1 MATHRN
7 NILIINIFLHHLN
20 PIAMKTQKIYKFSA
34 YFLSSSAAMIISA
47 CSTADEPRSLSED
60 KPNEIRF
67 AANTEFSRAGDIT
80 TSNLK
85 SFNVYAYTGNGT
97 SPDLFMDNVQVSK
110 NTSNVWTYDP
120 VKYWPSKKAV
130 DFYAFAPASW
140 LGTNTPLAGV
150 PYDAYP
156 GTEDIVYAVSPD
168 LTGGAGL
175 SNAQVIFNFRHALS
189 KLTVKMSSSNPE
201 LIVKVS
207 NVALASLNTKGNFH
221 FPSGSTADTPT
232 TQTIGLW
239 TDQNTPQTYLMHESK
254 SAEDIITLSSTA
266 TDMGT
271 TTVPGSRYLIP
282 QELIWNNNGNGADT
296 YIAVMCSIYDADSNS
311 KLWPNDNT
319 PAENI
324 VEGSTYGDGLLKF
337 PLSTSAFKEWKP
349 GCHYVYNLV
358 INSNSDMGAIE
369 FGAPS
374 VESFVNVETSYQ

>member
-1 MATHRN
+1 MITKKAFR
-7 NILIINIFLHHLN
+7 IPAYLL
-20 PIAMKTQKIYKFSA
+20 SA
-34 YFLSSSAAMIISA
+34 SAAMILSA
-47 CSTADEPRSLSED
+47 CSSADEPGPGSNEQQ
-60 KPNEIRF
+60 NEIRF

-80 TSNLK
+80 TTNLRT
-85 SFNVYAYTGNGT
+85 FNVYAYTGNGT
-97 SPDLFMDNVQVSK
+97 SPDMFMDNVTVTKS
-110 NTSNVWTYDP
+110 TSNVWTYDP

-150 PYDAYP
+150 PYDASE

-201 LIVKVS
+201 LKVMVT
-207 NVALASLNTKGNFH
+207 NVALSHLNSKGNFH
-221 FPSGSTADTPT
+221 FPSGSTSDTPSE
-232 TQTIGLW
+232 QTVGMW
-239 TDQNTPQTYLMHESK
+239 TDQNTAQIYMMHMSQVP
-254 SAEDIITLSSTA
+254 SDRITLTSTA

-282 QELIWNNNGNGADT
+282 QELVWNNNGSGSDT
-296 YIAVMCSIYDADSNS
+296 YIAVMCSIYDTSTDA
-311 KLWPNDNT
+311 KLWPNANT
-319 PAENI
+319 PTENV
-324 VEGSTYGDGLLKF
+324 VEGSTFGDGILKF

-349 GCHYVYNLV
+349 GYHYVYNLV

>member
-1 MATHRN
+1 
-7 NILIINIFLHHLN
+7 
-20 PIAMKTQKIYKFSA
+20 MKTQKIYRNSA
-34 YFLSSSAAMIISA
+34 YILSASAALLASA
-47 CSTADEPRSLSED
+47 CSSTDEPRSLSEE
-60 KPNEIRF
+60 PTNEIRF

-85 SFNVYAYTGNGT
+85 TFNVYAYTGNGT
-97 SPDLFMDNVQVSK
+97 SPDLFMDNVTVTKS
-110 NTSNVWTYDP
+110 TSNVWTYDP

-150 PYDAYP
+150 PYDASE
-156 GTEDIVYAVSPD
+156 GTEDIIYAVSPN

-201 LIVKVS
+201 LKVMVT
-207 NVALASLNTKGNFH
+207 NVALSNLNSKGNFH
-221 FPSGSTADTPT
+221 FPSGSTADAPAD
-232 TQTIGLW
+232 QTVGTW
-239 TDQNTPQTYLMHESK
+239 TDQNTPMPYLMHMSQVP
-254 SAEDIITLSSTA
+254 DDRITLSSTA

-282 QELIWNNNGNGADT
+282 QQLVWNNNGNGSDT
-296 YIAVMCSIYDADSNS
+296 YIAVMCSIYDAKSGT
-311 KLWPNDNT
+311 KLWPNANT
-319 PAENI
+319 PTENV
-324 VEGSTYGDGLLKF
+324 VEGSTFGDGLLKF

-374 VESFVNVETSYQ
+374 VESFINVETSYQ

>member
-1 MATHRN
+1 
-7 NILIINIFLHHLN
+7 
-20 PIAMKTQKIYKFSA
+20 MKTQKIYRNSA
-34 YFLSSSAAMIISA
+34 YILSASAALIASA
-47 CSTADEPRSLSED
+47 CSSTDEPHSLSEEQS
-60 KPNEIRF
+60 NEIRF

-85 SFNVYAYTGNGT
+85 TFNVYAYTGNGT
-97 SPDLFMDNVQVSK
+97 SPDLFMDNVEVTKS
-110 NTSNVWTYDP
+110 TSNVWTYDP

-150 PYDAYP
+150 PYDASE
-156 GTEDIVYAVSPD
+156 GTEDIVYAVSPN

-201 LIVKVS
+201 LRVMVT
-207 NVALASLNTKGNFH
+207 NVALSNLNSKGNFH
-221 FPSGSTADTPT
+221 FPSGSTADAPAD
-232 TQTIGLW
+232 QTVGTW
-239 TDQNTPQTYLMHESK
+239 TDQNTPMPYLMHMSQTP
-254 SAEDIITLSSTA
+254 DDRITLSSTA

-282 QELIWNNNGNGADT
+282 QQLVWNNFGSGSDT
-296 YIAVMCSIYDADSNS
+296 YIAVMCSIYDAKSGT
-311 KLWPNDNT
+311 KLWPNANT
-319 PAENI
+319 PAENV
-324 VEGSTYGDGLLKF
+324 VEGSTFGDGLLKF

-369 FGAPS
+369 FGAPA

>member
-1 MATHRN
+1 
-7 NILIINIFLHHLN
+7 
-20 PIAMKTQKIYKFSA
+20 MKTHKIYNFSA
-34 YFLSSSAAMIISA
+34 FALSAVAAIVVSS
-47 CSTADEPRSLSED
+47 CSSTDEPRPQSED
-60 KPNEIRF
+60 QTNVIRF
-67 AANTEFSRAGDIT
+67 AANTEFSRAGEIT

-85 SFNVYAYTGNGT
+85 TFNVYAYTGNGT
-97 SPDLFMDNVQVSK
+97 SPDLFMDNVVVTK
-110 NTSNVWTYDP
+110 NTSNVWSYDP

-130 DFYAFAPASW
+130 DFYAFAPALW

-150 PYDAYP
+150 PYDASE
-156 GTEDIVYAVSPD
+156 GTEDIIYAVSPD

-201 LIVKVS
+201 LKVNVT
-207 NVALASLNTKGNFH
+207 NVALSNLNTKGNFH

-232 TQTIGLW
+232 EQTVGMW
-239 TDQNTPQTYLMHESK
+239 TDQNTPQVYVMHMSQ
-254 SAEDIITLSSTA
+254 AADDIITLSSTA

-271 TTVPGSRYLIP
+271 TTVPGARYLIP
-282 QELIWNNNGNGADT
+282 QPLVWNNNGNGADT
-296 YIAVMCSIYDADSNS
+296 YIAVMCSIYDADSGA
-311 KLWPNDNT
+311 KLWPNANT
-319 PAENI
+319 PEENI
-324 VEGSTYGDGLLKF
+324 VSGSTYGDGLLKF

-369 FGAPS
+369 FGAPA

>member
-1 MATHRN
+1 
-7 NILIINIFLHHLN
+7 
-20 PIAMKTQKIYKFSA
+20 MKTRKLIRNSAFILSA
-34 YFLSSSAAMIISA
+34 YVALLTTA
-47 CSTADEPRSLSED
+47 CTTADEPRSTNEEQY
-60 KPNEIRF
+60 NEIRF

-80 TSNLK
+80 TGNLNT
-85 SFNVYAYTGNGT
+85 FNVYAYTGNGT
-97 SPDLFMDNVQVSK
+97 SPDLFMDNVVVSK
-110 NTSNVWTYDP
+110 STSNVWTYNP

-130 DFYAFAPASW
+130 DFYAFAPTSW

-150 PYDAYP
+150 PYDAAT

-201 LIVKVS
+201 LKVKVS
-207 NVALASLNTKGNFH
+207 NVALANLNTKGNFH
-221 FPSGSTADTPT
+221 FPSGSTADALTE
-232 TQTIGLW
+232 QTIGLW
-239 TDQNTPQTYLMHESK
+239 TDQNTPQTYLMHHSQTA
-254 SAEDIITLSSTA
+254 SDIITLYSTA

-282 QELIWNNNGNGADT
+282 QQLVWNNNGGDADT
-296 YIAVMCSIYDADSNS
+296 YIAVMCSIYDSES
-311 KLWPNDNT
+311 GTKLWPNANT
-319 PAENI
+319 PTENV

-349 GCHYVYNLV
+349 GNYYVYNLV

-369 FGAPS
+369 FGAPA
-374 VESFVNVETSYQ
+374 VENFVSVETSYQ